1 MGDPETEVVI
11 PRIKSDLLNLLK
23 GIKDGTFSEKDL
35 NVNDEVAATVMLTSG
50 GYPEKYSTGYEVSGV
65 EDIVSSIAFHAGTK
79 LNGSKIFTNGGR
91 VLNVTARGENT
102 KSAIENAYEGVFKL
116 NFKGAYY
123 RKDIGS

>member
-35 NVNDEVAATVMLTSG
+35 NVNDEVAANYVNIRRISG
-50 GYPEKYSTGYEVSGV
+50 KREYSEVSGV

-79 LNGSKIFTNGGR
+79 FENDKLITSGGR
-91 VLNVTARGENT
+91 VM
-102 KSAIENAYEGVFKL
+102 AITSFGKTMEVALKNSYESVSKI
-116 NFKGAYY
+116 NFKGKYY
-123 RKDIGS
+123 RNDIGFDL

>member
-35 NVNDEVAATVMLTSG
+35 NVNDEVAATIMLTSG

-65 EDIVSSIAFHAGTK
+65 EDIVSSIAFSCW
-79 LNGSKIFTNGGR
+79 NKI
-91 VLNVTARGENT
+91 
-102 KSAIENAYEGVFKL
+102 
-116 NFKGAYY
+116 
-123 RKDIGS
+123 